1 MNWKRI
7 AIAAAI
13 ASSIAG
19 AGVYAQQTQP
29 PAQGMRPGMMTDR
42 SGPGYGPGARGY
54 PGYGMG
60 QGMMGQGWGV
70 GPGMMGGYGRGWGMG
85 PGMGGYGSGW
95 GMGSGMMDGPGMGMM
110 GDFGLDAVSQL
121 DLNDNQRKQVLRVED
136 ELRKKNWE
144 LVGKMHDEMSKLRD
158 AMWVGDKR
166 DQAGIL
172 AANKRMSELRQQML
186 ENSLVAADKVEAA
199 LTPQQR
205 EQLKRLGR

>member
-7 AIAAAI
+7 AIAAAV
-13 ASSIAG
+13 ASSIVG

-29 PAQGMRPGMMTDR
+29 PAQGTGPGMMDR
-42 SGPGYGPGARGY
+42 SSPGYGPGARGY
-54 PGYGMG
+54 PGYGM
-60 QGMMGQGWGV
+60 

-85 PGMGGYGSGW
+85 PGMMGGYGSGW
-95 GMGSGMMDGPGMGMM
+95 GMGPGMMDGPGMGMM
-110 GDFGLDAVSQL
+110 GDFGLDAVTQL
-121 DLNDNQRKQVLRVED
+121 DLNESQRKQVLRTED

-158 AMWVGDKR
+158 AMWVGEKR

-186 ENSLVAADKVEAA
+186 ENSLAAADKVEAA